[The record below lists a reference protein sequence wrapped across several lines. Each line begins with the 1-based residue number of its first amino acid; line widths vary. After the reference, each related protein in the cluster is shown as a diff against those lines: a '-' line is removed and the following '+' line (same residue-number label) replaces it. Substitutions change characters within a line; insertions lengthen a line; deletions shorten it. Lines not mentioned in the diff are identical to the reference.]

1 MWESHQ
7 ITAFQ
12 VLGKEKALTVFAN
25 AGLVFIWSTG
35 CTACGW
41 LSPMLGC
48 IVRSRPSLTVYIIAH
63 IALGVSRLL
72 ATSGDNFWGS
82 VCAGLSM
89 LSCPSLT
96 VYIIACIDLGVL
108 RHHATPCDIVCQLLG
123 FDSRQAGYS
132 TYCLGRL
139 ATLCDIA
146 CQLSGFDSRQAGFQ
160 GLLAGHDEHSATRRT
175 ARYPAKAIEHGKD
188 HGQRIDQEYHL

>member
-1 MWESHQ
+1 MMLAPPM
-7 ITAFQ
+7 IKPPFVGPAFIENHPSQ
-12 VLGKEKALTVFAN
+12 RTKKSTRLR
-25 AGLVFIWSTG
+25 GL
-35 CTACGW
+35 
-41 LSPMLGC
+41 ML
-48 IVRSRPSLTVYIIAH
+48 SRPFLTVYIIAH

-108 RHHATPCDIVCQLLG
+108 RHCAASCDIVRQLLG
-123 FDSRQAGYS
+123 FDSRQVGYS

-160 GLLAGHDEHSATRRT
+160 GLSAGHDEHSATRRT

>member
-1 MWESHQ
+1 MKPVRVRGTLRLEAEIGKEMWESHQ

-48 IVRSRPSLTVYIIAH
+48 IVRSRPSLTVYIIA
-63 IALGVSRLL
+63 
-72 ATSGDNFWGS
+72 
-82 VCAGLSM
+82 
-89 LSCPSLT
+89 
-96 VYIIACIDLGVL
+96 CIDLGVL

-123 FDSRQAGYS
+123 FDSRQAG
-132 TYCLGRL
+132 
-139 ATLCDIA
+139 
-146 CQLSGFDSRQAGFQ
+146 FQ
-160 GLLAGHDEHSATRRT
+160 GLSAGHDEHSATRRT

>member
-1 MWESHQ
+1 MR
-7 ITAFQ
+7 T
-12 VLGKEKALTVFAN
+12 
-25 AGLVFIWSTG
+25 
-35 CTACGW
+35 
-41 LSPMLGC
+41 
-48 IVRSRPSLTVYIIAH
+48 RPSLTAYIIAH

-123 FDSRQAGYS
+123 FDSRQAG
-132 TYCLGRL
+132 
-139 ATLCDIA
+139 
-146 CQLSGFDSRQAGFQ
+146 FQ
-160 GLLAGHDEHSATRRT
+160 GLSAGHDEHSATRRT

>member
-1 MWESHQ
+1 M
-7 ITAFQ
+7 
-12 VLGKEKALTVFAN
+12 
-25 AGLVFIWSTG
+25 
-35 CTACGW
+35 
-41 LSPMLGC
+41 
-48 IVRSRPSLTVYIIAH
+48 
-63 IALGVSRLL
+63 
-72 ATSGDNFWGS
+72 GS

-108 RHHATPCDIVCQLLG
+108 RHHATPCDIVCQLSG

-160 GLLAGHDEHSATRRT
+160 GLSAGHDEHSATRRT

-188 HGQRIDQEYHL
+188 HGQRIDQEYHLCPYHYSTAFCPKLSQAVLNCFKFDHTLSSLMQ

>member
-1 MWESHQ
+1 MQ
-7 ITAFQ
+7 R
-12 VLGKEKALTVFAN
+12 
-25 AGLVFIWSTG
+25 
-35 CTACGW
+35 
-41 LSPMLGC
+41 C
-48 IVRSRPSLTVYIIAH
+48 IMRAHPSLPVCIIAR
-63 IALGVSRLL
+63 IDSSVSRLL
-72 ATSGDNFWGS
+72 VTFGDNFLSSG
-82 VCAGLSM
+82 CAGLSM

-160 GLLAGHDEHSATRRT
+160 GLSAGHDEHSATRRT